1 MEHTKNLLNAADYMR
16 NITGCSW
23 ERFKTAPIFCGAMAL
38 LCAKINFVYVLAEEI
53 GLCGY
58 IY

>member
-1 MEHTKNLLNAADYMR
+1 MR
-16 NITGCSW
+16 NIIGCSW
-23 ERFKTAPIFCGAMAL
+23 ERFETAPIFCGAMAL